1 MDHQLLVN
9 ICGWIATFGLI
20 FGYLPQAIQTIRTRN
35 TDGISMPAFIM
46 MAVGSLAFMCQGWML
61 GREGVFMFFTNVITF
76 TCSVIIFV
84 IKILND
90 RKKKKRG

>member
-1 MDHQLLVN
+1 
-9 ICGWIATFGLI
+9 
-20 FGYLPQAIQTIRTRN
+20 
-35 TDGISMPAFIM
+35 M